1 MKQPYK
7 INIDPTILDD
17 LKARIANAR
26 WTDEIEKAKWETGTN
41 EIYLKELCSYWK
53 DNPEEN
59 AAVDSDR
66 KRVCIHP
73 KHKAPIAGVWP

>member
-26 WTDEIEKAKWETGTN
+26 WTDEIEKAKRETGTN
-41 EIYLKELCSYWK
+41 ETLSQGTVFLLE
-53 DNPEEN
+53 
-59 AAVDSDR
+59 
-66 KRVCIHP
+66 
-73 KHKAPIAGVWP
+73 G